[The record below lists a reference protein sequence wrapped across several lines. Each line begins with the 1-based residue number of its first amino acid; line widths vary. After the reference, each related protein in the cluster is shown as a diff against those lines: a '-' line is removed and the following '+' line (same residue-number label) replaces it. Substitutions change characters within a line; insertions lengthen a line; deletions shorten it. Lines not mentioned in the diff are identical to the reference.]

1 MKLLKRMLVATT
13 ACLPFVLS
21 SCGGTDINGVSNKD
35 TAQESREPT
44 ELTIFYPFPAD
55 WPPDLFEKVFTQPI
69 QQKFPHLTIKY
80 IPAVKG
86 SSIKELITA
95 GQKVDI
101 IYTSSGSTFGQL
113 IDNDLQYDIS
123 PLIKKYNYDLNKLDP
138 TVVDMAR
145 KLAGDKGIYG
155 LPVLVLPSTM
165 YYNKDIF
172 DKFGVAYP
180 KEGITWDELYELSKQ
195 LSRSDGQIQYVGL
208 GASFGHMA
216 TLNQYSLPLVDP
228 VTKTTTIDKDE
239 RWKSFVQNIV
249 RFYQIPGV
257 ASVSKS
263 WSEPH
268 ERNRFVKDRTV
279 AMFLA
284 QTALYTEEELS
295 NMNWDFA
302 SYPVMAD
309 KPGIGAQAYPINFY
323 ITSQS
328 EHKEQAF
335 EVISYLTSEEF
346 QSRNVK
352 QGRFIT
358 ALNDK
363 SIRASF
369 GKENPLYQGK
379 NVKAL
384 QPQNYAPP
392 AVPNQY
398 NGMVGINS
406 GIIDIINTG
415 KDINTMLREVA
426 EKANKSIADA
436 EAAKSK

>member
-1 MKLLKRMLVATT
+1 MTWLKRTLLVAT
-13 ACLPFVLS
+13 ACLPAVLS
-21 SCGGTDINGVSNKD
+21 SCGGMSTSGVSTKD
-35 TAQESREPT
+35 TAQQSREPA

-69 QQKFPHLTIKY
+69 QQKFPHVTVKY

-86 SSIKELITA
+86 SSIKELLTA

-101 IYTSSGSTFGQL
+101 IFTSSGATFGQL
-113 IDNDLQYDIS
+113 IDNGLQYDIS
-123 PLIKKYNYDLNKLDP
+123 PLIKKYNYDLSKLDP

-155 LPVLVLPSTM
+155 LPVFVLPSTM

-172 DKFGVAYP
+172 DKFGVPYP
-180 KEGITWDELYELSKQ
+180 KDGMTWDELYELSKQ
-195 LSRSDGQIQYVGL
+195 LSRSDGQVQYVGL

-228 VTKTTTIDKDE
+228 ATMTTTINKDD
-239 RWKSFVQNIV
+239 RWKSFVQNII
-249 RFYQIPGV
+249 RFYQLPGV
-257 ASVSKS
+257 AGVSKS

-284 QTALYTEEELS
+284 QTALYTEEELT

-302 SYPVMAD
+302 AYPVMAD
-309 KPGIGAQAYPINFY
+309 KPEIGAQAYPINFY
-323 ITSQS
+323 VTSQS

-346 QSRNVK
+346 QSMNVK
-352 QGRFIT
+352 QGRFLT

-363 SIRASF
+363 TIRASF

-384 QPQNYAPP
+384 QPQRYAPP
-392 AVPNQY
+392 AVPTKY
-398 NGMVGINS
+398 NGMVGINA
-406 GIIDIINTG
+406 GIIDMINTN

-426 EKANKSIADA
+426 EKANKSIVDA
-436 EAAKSK
+436 EAAK